1 MNFGQRFFFFWLVIC
16 WAKLDLALICHL
28 AFFFFFFGYWVLVNL
43 EFRNWVDMDVGCAKE
58 QGVCAKCRCR
68 VGRIVGRFCLK
79 NLLLWYIY
87 IHYLFCG
94 CMKFCSF
101 GVCSCRDSS
110 EVEAE
115 QKLLDEVVILFY
127 FLPTVKWFVWI
138 VQLRLGFVC

>member
-1 MNFGQRFFFFWLVIC
+1 MNKSKSNWTELNFGQRFFFF
-16 WAKLDLALICHL
+16 LASNLL
-28 AFFFFFFGYWVLVNL
+28 GKVRSGFNLSFSLFFFFFFFFGYWVLVNL
-43 EFRNWVDMDVGCAKE
+43 EFRNWVDVDVGCAKE
-58 QGVCAKCRCR
+58 QSVCAKCRCR

-115 QKLLDEVVILFY
+115 QKLLDEVILLFY
-127 FLPTVKWFVWI
+127 FLPTVK
-138 VQLRLGFVC
+138 